1 MSTPSVITVGLIGLK
16 SDTLAWNEIDERMHG
31 RTRIS
36 AVWDAVTARTAVVE
50 REGDR
55 RDGDRRHQS
64 PAVYRSISKLAA
76 RRALDACVVLA
87 PGWTGLW
94 SARRIA
100 DEGVSVLWL
109 ADWPTGPPD
118 NESPWA
124 FAGVGRDLI
133 TPGLRLRYLPATLR
147 LRELIA
153 TEMGDVHSVVINLGS
168 QWPQWELIDWSN
180 WITSTRSRRSDRE
193 VQVSYTSENVPP
205 EKGRPENSQP
215 TQAVIECEHG
225 TAEWTPDSNS
235 SSLRWRSHN
244 QSDWSAV
251 DTSRDRA
258 AEDVL
263 LDLFFRR
270 VAGGLIPLP
279 SVDDVEAAICD
290 SVSTD

>member
-1 MSTPSVITVGLIGLK
+1 MSTPSVINVGLIGLK
-16 SDTLAWNEIDERMHG
+16 SDTLAWNEIDGRMHG
-31 RTRIS
+31 RTRVA

-64 PAVYRSISKLAA
+64 PAVYRSVSKLAA

-87 PGWTGLW
+87 PGWSGLW

-100 DEGVSVLWL
+100 DEGVPVLWL
-109 ADWPTGPPD
+109 ANWPTGPSD
-118 NESPWA
+118 DESPWA

-153 TEMGDVHSVVINLGS
+153 TEMGDVQSVAINLGS
-168 QWPQWELIDWSN
+168 QWPKWELVDWSK
-180 WITSTRSRRSDRE
+180 WITSTRSRRSDLE
-193 VQVSYTSENVPP
+193 VQVSYTSENDLP
-205 EKGRPENSQP
+205 EKNRS

-225 TAEWTPDSNS
+225 TAEWTPDSSSAS
-235 SSLRWRSHN
+235 SSLRWRSHD
-244 QSDWSAV
+244 QPDWSAV
-251 DTSRDRA
+251 ETSRDRT

-279 SVDDVEAAICD
+279 SVDDVETAICNSISAD
-290 SVSTD
+290 